1 MMRLN
6 LFRFSRSVVAMLLA
20 TMTMAGCA
28 GKQQSKRQTAEVRAK
43 EICDAVGDYLSKN
56 AVHDAMLQSAM
67 REIKLENAHV
77 SSDGG
82 IRFGENW
89 RYEAESN
96 RLFNKGVKIGG
107 EITCFVISFQ
117 CLDAGLVVCDAKTV
131 RYYGTE
137 LKP

>member
-1 MMRLN
+1 
-6 LFRFSRSVVAMLLA
+6 MLLA

-28 GKQQSKRQTAEVRAK
+28 SKQQSNRQTAEMSAK

-56 AVHDAMLQSAM
+56 AVHDAMLQSQM
-67 REIKLENAHV
+67 QEIKLENVHV

-107 EITCFVISFQ
+107 EITCFVIDFQ
-117 CLDAGLVVCDAKTV
+117 SLDAGLMVRDAKTV

-137 LKP
+137 VKKP